1 VLCKY
6 KPCQSKSE
14 QSRNPCW
21 RASSVLLALIV
32 RTRLVL
38 LDVLKNWIDTSKFLN
53 FVTRGL
59 RRLTLAL
66 GLAFQDE
73 RCGDGCAMA
82 PFQKRDVDEDD
93 PASSIPMSA
102 MCSTGGKKETAMGDS
117 FIEN

>member
-14 QSRNPCW
+14 HRRNPCW
-21 RASSVLLALIV
+21 KKKGVLLALVV
-32 RTRLVL
+32 RSRLVL
-38 LDVLKNWIDTSKFLN
+38 LGVLKNWIATSKSLN
-53 FVTRGL
+53 FVTRGF
-59 RRLTLAL
+59 RRLTLAR